1 MLLTVDPNGYGAGD
15 LSQSA
20 FVDYVNWWQN
30 IIGIVN
36 NNEEPVA
43 EPAVTPIDQNACAPC
58 SEYNITSIGSEQTT
72 GPS

>member
-1 MLLTVDPNGYGAGD
+1 LFKVLLTVNSNSDGPGE

-43 EPAVTPIDQNACAPC
+43 EPVVTPIDQSACPPC
-58 SEYNITSIGSEQTT
+58 STLRKIDERR
-72 GPS
+72 